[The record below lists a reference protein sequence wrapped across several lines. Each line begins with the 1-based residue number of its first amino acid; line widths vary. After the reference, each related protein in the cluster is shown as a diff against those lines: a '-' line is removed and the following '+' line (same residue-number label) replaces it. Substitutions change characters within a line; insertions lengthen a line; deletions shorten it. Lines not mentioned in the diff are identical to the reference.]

1 MKVILLKDVPK
12 LGRHYDVKDV
22 SDGYA
27 QNLLIPKGLVVAATP
42 DAMKR
47 TEVERKRIEGER
59 KLREDLVV
67 KNIKDLEDV
76 IITIKGKANDKGHL
90 FAGLHKDV
98 IVAELQKQTEL
109 QLDPSFLTMEHPL
122 KEVGDHMIEVKAA
135 GKSAKF
141 KVVIVAE

>member
-1 MKVILLKDVPK
+1 
-12 LGRHYDVKDV
+12 
-22 SDGYA
+22 
-27 QNLLIPKGLVVAATP
+27 
-42 DAMKR
+42 MKR